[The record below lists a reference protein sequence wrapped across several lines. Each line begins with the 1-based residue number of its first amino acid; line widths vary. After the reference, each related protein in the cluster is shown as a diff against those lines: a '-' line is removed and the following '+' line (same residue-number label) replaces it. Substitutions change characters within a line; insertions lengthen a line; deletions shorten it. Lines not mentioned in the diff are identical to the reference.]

1 MVSKATFI
9 YFFFTETCPANCWDQ
24 LKPVVTCITKSVC
37 AIRLNLG
44 NRQRT
49 KPQLSALRYSSMLLL
64 YTNPSLDTC
73 GCLLETTSVN
83 LELLLKTMLKSY
95 KDSTKKEKKRQFR
108 GGSKL
113 FSLLL
118 FTNPQRTV
126 FGIIL
131 LQRYYSSF
139 MCNAIKVK
147 MFTFR
152 ILSSTL
158 ATK

>member
-1 MVSKATFI
+1 
-9 YFFFTETCPANCWDQ
+9 
-24 LKPVVTCITKSVC
+24 
-37 AIRLNLG
+37 
-44 NRQRT
+44 
-49 KPQLSALRYSSMLLL
+49 MLLL

-73 GCLLETTSVN
+73 GCLVETTSVN

-131 LQRYYSSF
+131 LVSNKGYS
-139 MCNAIKVK
+139 
-147 MFTFR
+147 
-152 ILSSTL
+152 LSNIRSDWYV
-158 ATK
+158 